1 MKASLFGF
9 GRFGKLFYEY
19 FKDKFSFSIYDKYI
33 NEKEIKRISKQKNIT
48 PHSIEESDIIFLAVP
63 ISSIQIISKE
73 LKTKVHPNSMIV
85 ELCSVKEYPLKVL
98 YKYFPNNE
106 IVGIHPL
113 FGPDSVVNTLEDH
126 QVIIVSKNYKS
137 KIYNYLFNSLKEK
150 KIKIFKMS
158 AEEHDRLM
166 AYTLCLTQ
174 FLGNA
179 LALIKLPEKKI
190 GTKGYFHLY
199 DLVERTKRDKIQ
211 LFFEMNKYNKF
222 SKAMRR
228 IVLDNLE
235 YTNSFLDKLN
245 KDFFIKNIY
254 YGERVKNIESF
265 KNFIF

>member
-19 FKDKFSFSIYDKYI
+19 FKDNFSFSIYDKYI
-33 NEKEIKRISKQKNIT
+33 DEKEIKRISKQKNIT

-85 ELCSVKEYPLKVL
+85 EMCSVKEHPLKVL
-98 YKYFPNNE
+98 HKYFPKNE
-106 IVGIHPL
+106 IVGLHPL
-113 FGPDSVVNTLEDH
+113 FGPDSVLNTLEDH
-126 QVIIVSKNYKS
+126 QAIIVSKNYKS
-137 KIYNYLFNSLKEK
+137 NNFNYLVNTLKEK

-158 AEEHDRLM
+158 AENHDRLM

-179 LALIKLPEKKI
+179 LALINLPDKKI
-190 GTKGYFHLY
+190 GTKGYIHLY
-199 DLVERTKRDKIQ
+199 DIVERTKRDKIQ

-228 IVLDNLE
+228 KVLANVN
-235 YTNSFLDKLN
+235 YINSFLDKLN
-245 KDFFIKNIY
+245 KDFFINRNDYEDRIKI
-254 YGERVKNIESF
+254 V
-265 KNFIF
+265 